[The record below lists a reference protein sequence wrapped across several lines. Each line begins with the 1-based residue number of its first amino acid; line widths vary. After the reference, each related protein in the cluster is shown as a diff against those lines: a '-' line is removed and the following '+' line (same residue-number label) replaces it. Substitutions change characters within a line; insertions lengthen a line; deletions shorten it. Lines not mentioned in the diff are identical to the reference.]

1 MRTEDEVERMIVA
14 KSGATK
20 GQNVILKGLA
30 IHVFHTAAS
39 VLEVLKNIELN
50 DKGVDTFDLEIQL
63 QNVCSFLI
71 ENPI

>member
-1 MRTEDEVERMIVA
+1 MHTGDDIERMIVA

-30 IHVFHTAAS
+30 VHVFHTAAS

-71 ENPI
+71 EDPI